1 MTNGTSVARCDLFL
15 RNTTARY
22 CGAHGNCLHIA
33 TNYHADGRNKKQFI
47 IIVLGCYGILTSL
60 NNREAD
66 IIVRKKNEFLVKQFE
81 ML

>member
-33 TNYHADGRNKKQFI
+33 TNYHAGGRNKKQFI
-47 IIVLGCYGILTSL
+47 IIVLKLLRTFTG
-60 NNREAD
+60 
-66 IIVRKKNEFLVKQFE
+66 FLEIAKRT
-81 ML
+81 